1 MDDGATS
8 SQDREVIEQI
18 SRELAPLY
26 AKYSFTLKYCLK
38 NYLPDVDGK
47 VLEEILGLQWD
58 VQRDTLRPHLDIYLS
73 SKKRGLYTDS
83 KLSIEGIAA
92 VIITQR
98 LLLRVVGQCYD
109 LSGRH
114 ICPVLIAG
122 RLIYGCICKLK
133 LGWDGHVL
141 TSWWKLIQGNFFMRY
156 SMYAIT

>member
-8 SQDREVIEQI
+8 SQDMATIELI
-18 SRELAPLY
+18 SGELGALY
-26 AKYSFTLKYCLK
+26 EKYSFRLKHCLK
-38 NYLPDVDGK
+38 NYLPSGGVTTDESH
-47 VLEEILGLQWD
+47 EEILGLQWD
-58 VQRDTLRPHLDIYLS
+58 FKRDTLRPHLDIYLT

-114 ICPVLIAG
+114 ICPVLMAG
-122 RLIYGCICKLK
+122 RLMYGCICKLK
-133 LGWDGHVL
+133 LGWDGACSDQLVETNSRKFLFEVL
-141 TSWWKLIQGNFFMRY
+141 
-156 SMYAIT
+156 